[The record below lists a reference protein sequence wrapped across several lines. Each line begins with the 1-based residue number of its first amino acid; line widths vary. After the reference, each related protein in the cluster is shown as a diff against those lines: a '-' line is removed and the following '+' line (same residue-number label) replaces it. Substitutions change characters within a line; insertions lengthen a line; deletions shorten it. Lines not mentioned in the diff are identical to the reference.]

1 MGGKHQKCYCGE
13 KNCLGYLGEKPPPA
27 RPSPKAKHK
36 KEEKPNSEI
45 YVDQKD
51 ILEDDITLSQYCD
64 YILDFYLD
72 NIPDEKVIKKRK
84 IFLCRNIRHTQD
96 VWKEFYVDNIN
107 NSFIY
112 SKFVK
117 YLSFGS
123 GFWYT
128 KIIIFTFNLTI

>member
-1 MGGKHQKCYCGE
+1 MKGEKRVGIFAIRDIKAGEEVTFDYQFKRMGGKHQKCYCGE
-13 KNCLGYLGEKPPPA
+13 KNCRGYLGEKPPPA

-64 YILDFYLD
+64 YILDFDLD

-96 VWKEFYVDNIN
+96 VWKEFYVDKTN
-107 NSFIY
+107 N
-112 SKFVK
+112 
-117 YLSFGS
+117 
-123 GFWYT
+123 
-128 KIIIFTFNLTI
+128 